1 MSNNFWITIFNS
13 TNGSTFIDNDSNTHD
28 FDISYSYIK
37 SSIKKKEFKSPL
49 NELLYKNK
57 DINNDY
63 INRII
68 KNRHYITIYR
78 YKKTNKDI
86 IINSICIGYYVKGLI
101 GNNMKSFHIDIIFS
115 NNQGSKLL
123 KFIEKF
129 SSYKFIRYNFITL
142 ESLDKPIGFYLK
154 QGYIPINNTI
164 FKSLKFGFNAK
175 SIKKKKIMTPIN
187 PFNSNTQLHWSN
199 SKRKTSK
206 KAWNTLL
213 TMISNNNS
221 KKKTQYNTLHS
232 KKKMFISI
240 SPEGKYPKL
249 IFFKLLNKGSLI
261 SSNLNNSNLN
271 NSNNLDNETN
281 SCVTNVCNF
290 VKSISRF
297 IGIN

>member
-1 MSNNFWITIFNS
+1 
-13 TNGSTFIDNDSNTHD
+13 
-28 FDISYSYIK
+28 
-37 SSIKKKEFKSPL
+37 
-49 NELLYKNK
+49 
-57 DINNDY
+57 
-63 INRII
+63 
-68 KNRHYITIYR
+68 
-78 YKKTNKDI
+78 
-86 IINSICIGYYVKGLI
+86 
-101 GNNMKSFHIDIIFS
+101 MKSFHIDIIFS